1 MGYGSVQQSERRGVL
16 RTTVVVLV
24 ALVGLGAAWADVE
37 TSARNLENELMSP
50 CCMTNTVAEHYSG
63 ASSQMKTEIR
73 QMLAEGKTEQEVL
86 DFYVAQHGPQILSV
100 PPAKGFNLT
109 AYLVPMAMLVL
120 GATVLVFVVRKWR
133 DHGRAEPVTAPAKLD
148 PDYVERVRKELAD
161 RD

>member
-1 MGYGSVQQSERRGVL
+1 MRL
-16 RTTVVVLV
+16 TVAILAVLV
-24 ALVGLGAAWADVE
+24 ALGAAWADDVE
-37 TSARNLENELMSP
+37 TTARGLETELMSP

-63 ASSQMKTEIR
+63 ASSKMKTEIR
-73 QMLAEGKTEQEVL
+73 QMLTEGKTEQEVL
-86 DFYVAQHGPQILSV
+86 DYYVAQHGPQILSV

-133 DHGRAEPVTAPAKLD
+133 NDASAETPAAPAALD
-148 PDYVERVRKELAD
+148 PVYVERVKKELRE